1 MPTSSH
7 LHRIT
12 AKDTSIVWSRS
23 NRRKRDLWNLP
34 TLWFHTHWPLVSVDE
49 LLSLKLPTFNR
60 ISDRGMSWNTDNWFC
75 FPLSN
80 STVWTLHYRAKH
92 SSSGSQD
99 VVWPQR
105 KWWRKDL
112 GFLFFIS
119 LLLPVVLRHLPKWSP
134 QRPVTHTQAKM
145 LSMGTLV
152 LKLGRML

>member
-12 AKDTSIVWSRS
+12 AKDTSIVWPHS

-60 ISDRGMSWNTDNWFC
+60 VSDRGMSWNTDNWYC

-80 STVWTLHYRAKH
+80 STVWTLHYTEQNTQAQEVKMLFGHRE
-92 SSSGSQD
+92 SDGE
-99 VVWPQR
+99 R
-105 KWWRKDL
+105 TE
-112 GFLFFIS
+112 GFCSLFLYFS
-119 LLLPVVLRHLPKWSP
+119 LLFYDISQSGPHKGLSPTPRLRW
-134 QRPVTHTQAKM
+134 V
-145 LSMGTLV
+145 
-152 LKLGRML
+152 